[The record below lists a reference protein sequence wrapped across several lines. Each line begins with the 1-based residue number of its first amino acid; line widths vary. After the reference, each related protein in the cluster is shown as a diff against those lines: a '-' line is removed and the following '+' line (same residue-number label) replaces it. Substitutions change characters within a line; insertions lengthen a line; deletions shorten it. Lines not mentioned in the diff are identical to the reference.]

1 MSDPASFRLSKIGV
15 IMLSVTD
22 MARSLEFYRDRLG
35 LPVAF
40 ASGEFAFLDAGGTT
54 LALRGVARLPPVEE
68 VRTELV
74 FQVDDV
80 AEAHRALTA
89 RGVAFRVEPRPVSG
103 DDFAADFRDP
113 DGHVLSVFGKKRS

>member
-1 MSDPASFRLSKIGV
+1 MSDAASFKLSRIGI

-22 MARSLEFYRDRLG
+22 VARSVEFYRDRLG
-35 LPVAF
+35 LTVAF
-40 ASGEFAFLDAGGTT
+40 AAGEFALLDAGGTT
-54 LALRGVARLPPVEE
+54 LALRGVARLAPAED

-80 AEAHRALTA
+80 TDAHRALTA
-89 RGVAFRVEPRPVSG
+89 RGVAFRVEPRVVSG

-113 DGHVLSVFGKKRS
+113 DGHVLSIFGKKKS